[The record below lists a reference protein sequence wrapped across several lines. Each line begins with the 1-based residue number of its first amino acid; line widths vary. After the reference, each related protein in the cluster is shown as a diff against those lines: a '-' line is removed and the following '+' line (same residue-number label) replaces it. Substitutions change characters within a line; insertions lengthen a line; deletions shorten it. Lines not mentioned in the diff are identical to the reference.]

1 MQITPASKFAQSVAG
16 SSGQIATSF
25 VGFTWGPAF
34 GAFDPQKGTPTPKK
48 VAFHNMLDTTASQA
62 LHNHLMVPA
71 TPRGSTDK
79 IFATPVR
86 GNPTAT
92 PFTRPSTVR
101 RSTAPRRVIS
111 DREAM
116 KELVNLVGMSARKRV
131 IESGCKPRILTGLS
145 IGERS
150 SRRTSS
156 GTVKELRFDM
166 TPKVVPPDER
176 VGQRRR
182 VSSASISYTGSMA
195 SADASSRTS
204 DPTWS
209 RIPPQPN
216 FTMTGTN
223 SGSGLDEGETEDYF
237 DGADEDDETGT
248 EAEIP
253 ASPTPGPRPGSAMS
267 MMSRRSQTP
276 TVTGTFGTLPSFGSL
291 TAGSGTTNRRNSG
304 SYLTVPTLHPEPMP
318 PVSTPIIPN
327 VSPQALGRARVNS
340 VGNQQGDSLSDNV
353 FDQLGKR
360 HTKLVEDISEIHR
373 RLGELARQM
382 G

>member
-1 MQITPASKFAQSVAG
+1 
-16 SSGQIATSF
+16 
-25 VGFTWGPAF
+25 
-34 GAFDPQKGTPTPKK
+34 
-48 VAFHNMLDTTASQA
+48 
-62 LHNHLMVPA
+62 
-71 TPRGSTDK
+71 
-79 IFATPVR
+79 
-86 GNPTAT
+86 
-92 PFTRPSTVR
+92 
-101 RSTAPRRVIS
+101 
-111 DREAM
+111 M